1 VSDEDEGSSRE
12 TSSSVRQMPKQAT
25 ATPEEKTRKCDSRR
39 KSGFPTA
46 SNSSSMDAGGPC
58 VCGCTCTA
66 FASAVRA
73 KGKKAFGGQGIR
85 LQLLKGGEETGAG
98 MFKGSSELVFCD
110 RVFQS
115 GTGKGGEGVLK
126 PWIVRRGEAQEVW
139 EVNVNKDGAVV
150 RDPRTPHVLGVNN
163 FAQNNR
169 LEMAFWQCDVINY

>member
-1 VSDEDEGSSRE
+1 MFVPSTDKGEVCVSSLVDYTGNQFLG
-12 TSSSVRQMPKQAT
+12 SVRKPLG
-25 ATPEEKTRKCDSRR
+25 RIFS
-39 KSGFPTA
+39 
-46 SNSSSMDAGGPC
+46 
-58 VCGCTCTA
+58 
-66 FASAVRA
+66 
-73 KGKKAFGGQGIR
+73 GQGIR

-98 MFKGSSELVFCD
+98 MFKGSSELVFGD

-169 LEMAFWQCDVINY
+169 WEMAFWQCDVINY